1 MWIWLVIAAI
11 FLYLVGRQAHENSL
25 TTRSRAAAL
34 FSTLAH
40 ALALVALGCG
50 TFGMLMAIFLG
61 LIAPAGPHLTGPSL
75 RDVLLWSAGF
85 LILGAALLFGG
96 GGIRR
101 LGGRGAPVA
110 KVVRGH

>member
-75 RDVLLWSAGF
+75 RDVLLWSTGF

-110 KVVRGH
+110 KIVRGH